1 MFALVNGQ
9 ELLLGPIAFNYRLI
23 NSSLEEDLELDY
35 RVKSSD
41 YSQVPIQITEEVK
54 ILSTKDEIPD
64 FDEKF
69 EIVRLSHH
77 EITDNEVIFYY
88 TKIEKTIEE
97 IKEER
102 KKEVSPKR
110 WNRENTT
117 ISVIINGTE
126 IKASTSRENRLGLVT
141 KLLSGDGPY
150 NFKFDNNIWLEITK
164 EDLQNLITQIDL
176 KVQEAFDWELAKL
189 TEIDACE
196 TKEAV
201 YEVDISDPVSLNPTN
216 A

>member
-64 FDEKF
+64 FDERF
-69 EIVRLSHH
+69 EIVRLSYH

-88 TKIEKTIEE
+88 TKIEKTLEE

-110 WNRENTT
+110 WNRENAT

-126 IKASTSRENRLGLVT
+126 IKASTSRENRLALVT

-150 NFKFDNNIWLEITK
+150 NFKFDTNIWLEITK

-196 TKEAV
+196 TKESV
-201 YEVDISDPVSLNPTN
+201 YEVDISDPVSLNPAN